1 MKLVVVDYLL
11 VILLIA
17 LISNINA
24 YVYFPPANEICFPIN
39 GTAPFEKY
47 YCNDASALKDNF
59 EGPICAT
66 DGITYK
72 NECEFNRAKCQN
84 SQCEEDEY
92 NCIKVI
98 YKVVLTTVW
107 MQLDL

>member
-1 MKLVVVDYLL
+1 MKLVVVDCLL
-11 VILLIA
+11 VIALMA
-17 LISNINA
+17 LILNVNA

-47 YCNDASALKDNF
+47 YCYDATALKTNL

-84 SQCEEDEY
+84 SQCQEDEY

-98 YKVVLTTVW
+98 H
-107 MQLDL
+107 

>member
-1 MKLVVVDYLL
+1 MKSVVVDCLL
-11 VILLIA
+11 VIVLI
-17 LISNINA
+17 LDVNA
-24 YVYFPPANEICFPIN
+24 FFFPPANEICFPIN

-47 YCNDASALKDNF
+47 YCNDATALKTNF

-66 DGITYK
+66 DGISYK

-84 SQCEEDEY
+84 SQCQEDEY

-98 YKVVLTTVW
+98 Y
-107 MQLDL
+107 

>member
-1 MKLVVVDYLL
+1 MKLVVVDCLL

-17 LISNINA
+17 PISKINA
-24 YVYFPPANEICFPIN
+24 YVYFPPANKICFPIN
-39 GTAPFEKY
+39 GTAPFENY
-47 YCNDASALKDNF
+47 YCNDATALETNF

-84 SQCEEDEY
+84 PQCQEDEY

-98 YKVVLTTVW
+98 H
-107 MQLDL
+107 

>member
-11 VILLIA
+11 VILLKA

-47 YCNDASALKDNF
+47 QYNNATALKTNF

-66 DGITYK
+66 DRISYK

-84 SQCEEDEY
+84 SQCEY

-98 YKVVLTTVW
+98 Y
-107 MQLDL
+107 

>member
-1 MKLVVVDYLL
+1 MKLVVVDCLL

-39 GTAPFEKY
+39 GTAPFENY
-47 YCNDASALKDNF
+47 YCNDATALKDNF

-72 NECEFNRAKCQN
+72 NECDFNRAKCQN
-84 SQCEEDEY
+84 SQCQEDEY

-98 YKVVLTTVW
+98 NKVV
-107 MQLDL
+107 